1 MPKPLTP
8 TEHQRRWRAKKRNAE
23 IAAGLRP
30 ARKKRPLTAAQRQ
43 SRWRAKKAAAEK
55 ERKYAASRERRR
67 LSRSAPQI
75 EPEFRLGDCREVLSD
90 IAADSVALVLTDPP
104 WGNEAKW
111 CYRWLADFAAR
122 VLIPGGSLVCFIGGL
137 TCWREVANWFGER
150 LQDQR
155 VAIPLTQV
163 RPLPGLFVRAE
174 HRLHPWQQRDAVK

>member
-104 WGNEAKW
+104 WGNEAK
-111 CYRWLADFAAR
+111 CGVTAGLLISRPACSYPVAASSVSSAASLAGVKWQTGLASDFR
-122 VLIPGGSLVCFIGGL
+122 ISRCSRCL
-137 TCWREVANWFGER
+137 
-150 LQDQR
+150 
-155 VAIPLTQV
+155 
-163 RPLPGLFVRAE
+163 
-174 HRLHPWQQRDAVK
+174 